1 MAEFY
6 TVRHGQASFGA
17 ADYDKLSDLGWRQ
30 ARWLGEHWRMAGMG
44 FDRVV
49 CGDLLRHRETAQGI
63 CEGLDLD
70 VSRLELVPQVN
81 EFDFHSVMRS
91 YGERDPGSVPAD
103 GAPRSDYYRFLK
115 KAMIAWAGGEI
126 SPAESWPVFEQRI
139 EEALGMIG
147 DSPRGSRTLVVSS
160 GGAISMMVRQ
170 VLGAHAE
177 TVTRL
182 NMQIKNT
189 SVSRFFSGSGGI
201 SLHSFNHVPH
211 LENEERQE
219 FITYS

>member
-6 TVRHGQASFGA
+6 IVRHGQASFGA

-30 ARWLGEHWRMAGMG
+30 ARWLGEHWRDARMQ
-44 FDRVV
+44 FDRVL

-70 VSRLELVPQVN
+70 VSRVELVPHLN
-81 EFDFHSVMRS
+81 EFDFHSMMRS
-91 YGERDPGSVPAD
+91 YGERDPHSVPAKD
-103 GAPRSDYYRFLK
+103 AGRADYYRFLK
-115 KAMIAWAGGEI
+115 KAMLAWANGEI
-126 SPAESWPVFEQRI
+126 TPTETWRAFEQRI
-139 EEALGMIG
+139 EDGLKVIG
-147 DSPRGSRTLVVSS
+147 SGPKGSTTLVVSS
-160 GGAISMMVRQ
+160 GGAIAMMVRQ

-177 TVTRL
+177 TVTKL

-189 SVSRFFSGSGGI
+189 SVSQFFSSADSV

-211 LENEERQE
+211 LESEERQE

>member
-30 ARWLGEHWRMAGMG
+30 ARWLGEHWRDAGLR
-44 FDRVV
+44 FDRVL

-70 VSRLELVPQVN
+70 VSRVELVPHLN

-91 YGERDPGSVPAD
+91 YGEHEPHSVPAKD
-103 GAPRSDYYRFLK
+103 AGRADYYRFLK
-115 KAMIAWAGGEI
+115 KAMLAWANGEI
-126 SPAESWPVFEQRI
+126 APAETWQAFEQRI
-139 EEALGMIG
+139 EGGLKMIG
-147 DSPRGSRTLVVSS
+147 NGPRGSTTLVVSS
-160 GGAISMMVRQ
+160 GGAIAMMVRQ

-177 TVTRL
+177 TVTQL

-189 SVSRFFSGSGGI
+189 SVSRFFSSADSI

-211 LENEERQE
+211 LESEERQE